1 METKERIIETG
12 RAILLEE
19 GLRAVTTNAIVKRAR
34 ISKKTL
40 YNLFPNK
47 DMLVETIVLSFMEK
61 QLAQWDAILERDA
74 SAMDRILASLE
85 FVSEFMPRV
94 QTHLISQIERV
105 APALWKRIDAVRMQR
120 LEKLKTLLAE
130 AQAEGAVRS
139 DIDPDVW
146 ILLLMGTVRSVLT
159 PKTLFETGYTLPKL
173 VETIRRIYYEGLLT
187 QKGRDYVKHKQK
199 ESP

>member
-19 GLRAVTTNAIVKRAR
+19 GLRAVTTDAIVKRAR

-74 SAMDRILASLE
+74 
-85 FVSEFMPRV
+85 
-94 QTHLISQIERV
+94 
-105 APALWKRIDAVRMQR
+105 
-120 LEKLKTLLAE
+120 
-130 AQAEGAVRS
+130 
-139 DIDPDVW
+139 
-146 ILLLMGTVRSVLT
+146 
-159 PKTLFETGYTLPKL
+159 
-173 VETIRRIYYEGLLT
+173 
-187 QKGRDYVKHKQK
+187 
-199 ESP
+199 

>member
-105 APALWKRIDAVRMQR
+105 APALSKRIDAVRMQR

-187 QKGRDYVKHKQK
+187 QKGRDCVKHKQK